1 MASSPSSLP
10 PWAKRRE
17 DPNPPDGWQEMPLV
31 AASDIRFSNVDKKSY
46 VSEKPVR
53 LCNYMDVYNKEY
65 VRGNED
71 FMHATASEG
80 EIARFAVQSGDVI
93 ITKDS
98 ETPDDIGVPAVVL
111 DAPDD
116 LLCGYHLALIRPRSD
131 QVDPVFLAKQ
141 VAHHRI
147 SRYYAR
153 LANGLTRYGLT
164 NTVVENTP
172 IWLPEPPEQHRVA
185 GILRGIDEAIS
196 KTEALIAKLKAIK
209 QGLLYDILTRGLDDN
224 GELREPEKHPEQFRK
239 TTLGRFPVAWD
250 VTTINDL
257 AAHVG
262 SGITPTG
269 GSNVYKRE
277 GVLFIRSQNV
287 TFDGLLLNDVAY
299 IDERTHRMMA
309 RSEIFAHDV
318 LLNITGA
325 SIGRCCAMPEGLGLA
340 NVNQHV
346 CAIRIAEPR
355 REDAV
360 FLSAI
365 LGSYIGQNQIDR
377 LNAGSNRQG
386 LNYRQLRSFFVP
398 WPKDSNERTAL
409 AARIK
414 SAESRI
420 QAEQGYL
427 SKLKC
432 IKKGL
437 MRDLLTG
444 RVRVNAEAWAKE
456 K

>member
-1 MASSPSSLP
+1 MASSPSFLP
-10 PWAKRRE
+10 PWAKLRE

-31 AASDIRFSNVDKKSY
+31 AVSDIRFSNVDKKSY

-80 EIARFAVQSGDVI
+80 EVARFAVQSGDVI

-116 LLCGYHLALIRPRSD
+116 LLCGYHLALIRPRPD

-172 IWLPEPPEQHRVA
+172 VWLPEPPEQHRVA
-185 GILRGIDEAIS
+185 GILRGIDEAIA

-209 QGLLYDILTRGLDDN
+209 QGLLHDLLTRGLDDN
-224 GELREPEKHPEQFRK
+224 GELRDPEKHPEQFK
-239 TTLGRFPVAWD
+239 NTLIGLMPKAWRIAKLVEFADVIVGGTPSTSVPSYWGGEVPWMSSGDVHLRRIFDVPGR
-250 VTTINDL
+250 
-257 AAHVG
+257 
-262 SGITPTG
+262 ITE
-269 GSNVYKRE
+269 K
-277 GVLFIRSQNV
+277 
-287 TFDGLLLNDVAY
+287 
-299 IDERTHRMMA
+299 
-309 RSEIFAHDV
+309 
-318 LLNITGA
+318 
-325 SIGRCCAMPEGLGLA
+325 GLA
-340 NVNQHV
+340 SSNAKLVEPPAVVIALAGQGKTRGTVGVTENLFCGNQSIAFLKPRDAGLNPYFLFHNLD
-346 CAIRIAEPR
+346 IRYEELRSRSAGGGRAGLSKGILEALPIPVPESAEQEKIA
-355 REDAV
+355 
-360 FLSAI
+360 AI
-365 LGSYIGQNQIDR
+365 L
-377 LNAGSNRQG
+377 NAADNVITKTNVS
-386 LNYRQLRSFFVP
+386 LAKRS
-398 WPKDSNERTAL
+398 AL
-409 AARIK
+409 
-414 SAESRI
+414 
-420 QAEQGYL
+420 
-427 SKLKC
+427 
-432 IKKGL
+432 KKGL
-437 MRDLLTG
+437 MQDLLTG

>member
-80 EIARFAVQSGDVI
+80 EVARFAVQSGDVI

-116 LLCGYHLALIRPRSD
+116 LLCGYHLALIRPRPD
-131 QVDPVFLAKQ
+131 KVDPVFLAKQ

-172 IWLPEPPEQHRVA
+172 VWLPEPPEQHRVA
-185 GILRGIDEAIS
+185 GILRGIDEAIA

-209 QGLLYDILTRGLDDN
+209 RGLLHDLLTRGLDDN
-224 GELREPEKHPEQFRK
+224 GELRDPEKHPEQFKPSLIGLFPK
-239 TTLGRFPVAWD
+239 TWTC
-250 VTTINDL
+250 
-257 AAHVG
+257 AAVREISETFAG
-262 SGITPTG
+262 GTPPRNAAGMFG
-269 GSNVYKRE
+269 GS
-277 GVLFIRSQNV
+277 I
-287 TFDGLLLNDVAY
+287 
-299 IDERTHRMMA
+299 
-309 RSEIFAHDV
+309 
-318 LLNITGA
+318 
-325 SIGRCCAMPEGLGLA
+325 
-340 NVNQHV
+340 
-346 CAIRIAEPR
+346 
-355 REDAV
+355 
-360 FLSAI
+360 
-365 LGSYIGQNQIDR
+365 
-377 LNAGSNRQG
+377 
-386 LNYRQLRSFFVP
+386 P
-398 WPKDSNERTAL
+398 WV
-409 AARIK
+409 K
-414 SAESRI
+414 SAEVNLREISSTEETLTERGFFASSTRWVEAGSPLIAMYGATAGVVGWLAVRAVTNQAVLAIPPRSPDTNARWLYWVLRCRQWRLQAAI
-420 QAEQGYL
+420 QGSGQPNL
-427 SKLKC
+427 SKGIIDDIALPVPEPEEQIQIASLMDSLEDRLLSEECYCVKLKS

-437 MRDLLTG
+437 MQDLLTG
-444 RVRVNAEAWAKE
+444 RVRVNAEASVKE
-456 K
+456 R